1 MLTREVAEK
10 RGLTDFQN
18 LDNVFD
24 SRIFIS
30 PLAEQT
36 NRSINDLLPQPRLLA
51 FTESDRCRAGRPRWA
66 YLHRDNSSPS
76 RGGPHPERRLPSRG
90 FFAAHIPAFSSP
102 KQKAPTGAEQEKT
115 KVTLT

>member
-76 RGGPHPERRLPSRG
+76 RGGADSRRRLPSSG
-90 FFAAHIPAFSSP
+90 FCAAHIPPFSSP
-102 KQKAPTGAEQEKT
+102 RQKGHKGCARE
-115 KVTLT
+115 